1 MAKFTFDADIVG
13 QVADLME
20 EKSLVEVEIEHG
32 DYSIRLSRGQISQPT
47 MVMPAAAPQV
57 ISPAASAPIATDNNN
72 HSNHQ
77 GSVPSPMVGTAYL
90 SANPEAENFIK
101 IGDNIKE
108 GQTLMIIEAM
118 KVMNQIPAP
127 KSGIVK
133 EILVADAEPVEFGQ
147 ALVIIE

>member
-20 EKSLVEVEIEHG
+20 EKGLVEVEIQHG
-32 DYSIRLSRGQISQPT
+32 DYSIRLSRGQIAQPAMIPAT
-47 MVMPAAAPQV
+47 LPQAIAPAAATT
-57 ISPAASAPIATDNNN
+57 AADNNMVD
-72 HSNHQ
+72 HPGTVS
-77 GSVPSPMVGTAYL
+77 SPMVGTAYL
-90 SANPEAENFIK
+90 SPNPDAENFIK

-133 EILVADAEPVEFGQ
+133 EILVFDSEPVEFGQ
-147 ALVIIE
+147 ALVIVE

>member
-20 EKSLVEVEIEHG
+20 EKGLVEVEIQHG
-32 DYSIRLSRGQISQPT
+32 DYSIRLSRGQIAQPA
-47 MVMPAAAPQV
+47 MIMPAALPQA
-57 ISPAASAPIATDNNN
+57 IAPAAAISAATDNAVE
-72 HSNHQ
+72 HPGTVS
-77 GSVPSPMVGTAYL
+77 SPMVGTAYL
-90 SANPEAENFIK
+90 SPNPDADNFIK

-108 GQTLMIIEAM
+108 GQTIMIIEAM

-133 EILVADAEPVEFGQ
+133 EILVSDSDPVEFGQ
-147 ALVIIE
+147 ALVIVE